1 MRRYG
6 GLRAALPITFATFG
20 LGYLAIIG
28 LPPFAGFYSKDAIIE
43 AALAAGGIRGYL
55 LGGAALLG
63 AGITAFYM
71 TRVMLMTFFGQK
83 RWAAEAHPHEAPA
96 VMTWPMI
103 LLAVGSVFSGGLLA
117 IGGTLRHWL
126 EPVVTFEESS
136 PTLPTWAFTTVTVG
150 IVVVGI
156 GVAVLLYGL
165 RKVADTAPDDVSVLT
180 VAARRDLYGDA
191 FNEEVFMRPSA
202 QLTHA
207 LVEFDDEGVDGS
219 VNALGTLVSR
229 TSDRLRGLQTGF
241 ARNYALSMFVGA
253 ALVAAAILAVRLW

>member
-1 MRRYG
+1 
-6 GLRAALPITFATFG
+6 
-20 LGYLAIIG
+20 
-28 LPPFAGFYSKDAIIE
+28 
-43 AALAAGGIRGYL
+43 

-71 TRVMLMTFFGQK
+71 TRVMLMTFFGEK
-83 RWAAEAHPHEAPA
+83 RWAADAHPHEAPA

-117 IGGTLRHWL
+117 AGGTLRHWL
-126 EPVVTFEESS
+126 EPVVTFEEGSHVW
-136 PTLPTWAFTTVTVG
+136 PTWAFTVVTIG
-150 IVVVGI
+150 VVAVGI

-165 RKVADTAPDDVSVLT
+165 RRVPDTAPEDVSVLT

-191 FNEEVFMRPSA
+191 FNEEVFMRPSG

-207 LVEFDDEGVDGS
+207 LVEFDNQAVDGS
-219 VNALGTLVSR
+219 VNALAALVSR

-241 ARNYALSMFVGA
+241 ARNYALSMFLGA
-253 ALVAAAILAVRLW
+253 ALVAASILAVQLW